1 MTSALVFDA
10 DGTLFDVHSMLARCE
25 AFRPEGIV
33 KGLDEILS

>member
-1 MTSALVFDA
+1 MPSARAFDA
-10 DGTLFDVHSMLARCE
+10 YGTLFDVHSVLARCE